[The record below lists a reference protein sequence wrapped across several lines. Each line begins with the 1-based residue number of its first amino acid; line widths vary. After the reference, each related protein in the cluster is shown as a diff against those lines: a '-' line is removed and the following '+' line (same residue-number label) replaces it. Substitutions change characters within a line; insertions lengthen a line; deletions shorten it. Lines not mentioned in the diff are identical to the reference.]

1 MTVAQ
6 RRDPL
11 DWGRIGAVT
20 SPIPTPTAPEPAGP
34 ADGMAQAP
42 AAEAGQAPGD
52 APESEAPDAS
62 PARLMTMDEYNQ
74 AMVPRSQLAR
84 ARGLA
89 APYIPG
95 GRDPDIVA
103 TKRAERPYLRLLAL
117 MVIVIVGGGFLITIA
132 GFVAGGK

>member
-1 MTVAQ
+1 MTSPTQPPSAPDPAEPAEVA
-6 RRDPL
+6 D
-11 DWGRIGAVT
+11 GVT
-20 SPIPTPTAPEPAGP
+20 SAAGTEAPGPEAPE
-34 ADGMAQAP
+34 AQP
-42 AAEAGQAPGD
+42 V
-52 APESEAPDAS
+52 
-62 PARLMTMDEYNQ
+62 RLMTMEEYNE
-74 AMVPRSQLAR
+74 AIVPRGQLAR